1 MKPCIICGNAQ
12 LNKVQQFAEYAV
24 MECTKC
30 QFGIVDPIPDNET
43 LNRLYN
49 SKAYFD
55 THMHYNFDT
64 ITDSQIY
71 KQVNLLQQFHR
82 AMLEGVKVNPA
93 KKMLEIGPGGGF
105 ALKAFSNMGYHV
117 TGLETSTSATAF
129 MQNRLGL
136 NVINS
141 SMEMYLPDENGRFDL
156 ILLNHVLEHFLDP
169 NEGMKKL
176 AAMLTPG
183 GILYIRVPDHDSY
196 DRIAYGKEWPA
207 YAHYHIS
214 NFSEA
219 SLVLFQ
225 EKFGLKVLH
234 VKKYISTKSPGYI
247 KFLSKIPA
255 FNHFLSKKY
264 NGRTITTIA
273 SL

>member
-1 MKPCIICGNAQ
+1 
-12 LNKVQQFAEYAV
+12 
-24 MECTKC
+24 
-30 QFGIVDPIPDNET
+30 
-43 LNRLYN
+43 
-49 SKAYFD
+49 
-55 THMHYNFDT
+55 MHYNFDT
-64 ITDSQIY
+64 ITDSEID
-71 KQVNLLQQFHR
+71 KQVNELQQFHS
-82 AMLEGVKVNPA
+82 AMLQGVKVNPA

-105 ALKAFSNMGYHV
+105 ALKAFSNMGYNV

-141 SMEMYLPDENGRFDL
+141 SIEMYLPDENGRFDL

-169 NEGMKKL
+169 NESMKKL

-196 DRIAYGKEWPA
+196 DRKAYGKNWPA
-207 YAHYHIS
+207 YAQYHIS

-219 SLVLFQ
+219 SLVLLQ
-225 EKFGLKVLH
+225 QKFGLNVLQ
-234 VKKYISTKSPGYI
+234 VKKFISAQSPGYV
-247 KFLSKIPA
+247 KWVSKIPG
-255 FNHFLSKKY
+255 FHHFLSKKH

-273 SL
+273 ILYNKNSLKSSL